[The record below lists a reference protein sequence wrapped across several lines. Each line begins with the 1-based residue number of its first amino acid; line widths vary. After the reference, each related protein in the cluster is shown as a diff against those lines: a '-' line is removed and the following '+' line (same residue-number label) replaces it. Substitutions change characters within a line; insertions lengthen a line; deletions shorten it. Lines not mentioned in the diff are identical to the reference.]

1 VVPGANQ
8 QPLGNANYA
17 YDAVISQALAIDKAN
32 SILGPDINAAM
43 TSVTNP
49 PGTQCYTYPSCLALI
64 KAGTEINFDGASGPL
79 DYNQFHNVFGP
90 YAAFQQSVTGQ
101 QVQVVVLDAAALAT
115 ATP

>member
-1 VVPGANQ
+1 
-8 QPLGNANYA
+8 
-17 YDAVISQALAIDKAN
+17 
-32 SILGPDINAAM
+32 
-43 TSVTNP
+43 
-49 PGTQCYTYPSCLALI
+49 LI